1 MKPLIIEAAI
11 NGGSTKARNP
21 NTPITPDEI
30 VLDAIAC
37 IDAGAAIVHTHIEDL
52 SDQGVKAANRYREA
66 YRRILEQRPHSI
78 LYATGTKGADIV
90 AKYEHVALLADC
102 TRMGFLDPG
111 SVNLASTGP
120 DGLPGAR
127 QFVYQ
132 NTFSDIDHM
141 IGVLAR
147 ERLAANISIY
157 EPGWLRVV
165 LAYQRA
171 GKLPRGSF
179 VKFYFGGSRNWLDG
193 ALGGL
198 SFGLPPT
205 STALD
210 AYLEM
215 LADSDLPW
223 AVATPGD
230 DLAATGLAELAIDRG
245 GHVRVGLEDFAGER
259 TPSNLEL
266 VEQIVRSARLAGR
279 ELADCETAAGLLGL
293 APAGRRERGVART

>member
-11 NGGSTKARNP
+11 NGGSTKARNAH
-21 NTPITPDEI
+21 TPISPEE
-30 VLDAIAC
+30 VAADAIAC
-37 IDAGAAIVHTHIEDL
+37 IDAGAAIIHSHIEDI
-52 SDQGVKAANRYREA
+52 DCKGAKAAQRYREA
-66 YRRILEQRPHSI
+66 YKLALDQRPDAI
-78 LYATGTKGADIV
+78 LYATGTRGGEIA

-111 SVNLASTGP
+111 SVNLASTGA

-132 NTFSDIDHM
+132 NTFADIDHM

-147 ERLAANISIY
+147 AKLGPNISIY
-157 EPGWLRVV
+157 EPGWLRLV

-171 GKLPRGSF
+171 GKLPQGAF

-193 ALGGL
+193 ALGGV

-205 STALD
+205 ARALD

-215 LADSDLPW
+215 MADSELPW

-230 DLAATGLAELAIDRG
+230 DVTAVGLTDLAIGRG
-245 GHVRVGLEDFAGER
+245 GHVRVGLEDYRAER
-259 TPSNLEL
+259 TPSNVAL
-266 VEQIVRSARLAGR
+266 VEEVVARARALGR
-279 ELADCETAAGLLGL
+279 ELADAKMAANLLGL
-293 APAGRRERGVART
+293 PARATSQSRSART